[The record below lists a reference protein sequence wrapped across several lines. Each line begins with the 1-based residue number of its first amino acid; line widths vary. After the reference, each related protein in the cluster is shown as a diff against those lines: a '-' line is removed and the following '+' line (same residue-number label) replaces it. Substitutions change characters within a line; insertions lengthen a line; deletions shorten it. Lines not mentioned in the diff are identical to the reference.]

1 MADILEILPEGELAK
16 LDQLYTKLTNVEN
29 KIADINA
36 KDLFIR
42 LDVRG
47 VESLQTLIDLTQKEC
62 DVVKLLSA
70 GLTHKQIA
78 DSLGVN
84 YRTILFRLRQARKRN
99 TILTNY
105 ELVVKVERYGMEIIK
120 TESK

>member
-1 MADILEILPEGELAK
+1 MVFMF
-16 LDQLYTKLTNVEN
+16 Q
-29 KIADINA
+29 
-36 KDLFIR
+36 
-42 LDVRG
+42 
-47 VESLQTLIDLTQKEC
+47 IDLTQKEC